1 MCCNHCQHIG
11 LASFQSTEVSSL
23 LWNTF
28 PAAGSVIIFN
38 TLEAFKTF
46 DKVKY
51 LDEIEGRGLWEAIES
66 GEAFKTPNILNKF
79 VVLMF
84 ADLKKYQFYYW

>member
-1 MCCNHCQHIG
+1 MG
-11 LASFQSTEVSSL
+11 SL
-23 LWNTF
+23 LWYTF
-28 PAAGSVIIFN
+28 PATGTVIIFN

-51 LDEIEGRGLWEAIES
+51 LDDIEGRGLWEAIES
-66 GEAFKTPNILNKF
+66 GEASKCPNLLSKF